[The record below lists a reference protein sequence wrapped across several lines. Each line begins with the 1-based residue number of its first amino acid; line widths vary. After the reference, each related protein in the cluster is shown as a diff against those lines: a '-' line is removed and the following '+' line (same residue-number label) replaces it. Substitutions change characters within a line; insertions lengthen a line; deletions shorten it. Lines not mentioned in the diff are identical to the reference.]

1 MHVKQILFMLFAACL
16 FLGCK
21 KCLDCECTKNG
32 QKFMEE
38 ECATGINQESGLEYW
53 QKDMMEKKVT
63 KIAFAPIIKVHDE
76 KAIISCPTSST

>member
-1 MHVKQILFMLFAACL
+1 
-16 FLGCK
+16 
-21 KCLDCECTKNG
+21 
-32 QKFMEE
+32 MEE

-63 KIAFAPIIKVHDE
+63 KIAFAPMIKVHDE